1 MDSIEYLDPESIN
14 GLNLYAYCENDP
26 ANYIDST
33 GHSPKWWQWLISGLE
48 VATGI
53 ALCFVPGMQGV
64 GVTLIGTGVGSMIN
78 GYINESNGGSFSA
91 GWFGGQASG
100 LVSVIPGIGVPLG
113 SFIGSVST
121 DWIDYG
127 WDRIEWD
134 KALVTSLV
142 AWGLSLFPGMTG
154 EILNKYK
161 INDKTLYFVN
171 AYNTILTSTA
181 NSIVNVYWR
190 RKSIEK

>member
-1 MDSIEYLDPESIN
+1 
-14 GLNLYAYCENDP
+14 
-26 ANYIDST
+26 
-33 GHSPKWWQWLISGLE
+33 
-48 VATGI
+48 
-53 ALCFVPGMQGV
+53 
-64 GVTLIGTGVGSMIN
+64 MIN

-171 AYNTILTSTA
+171 AYNTTLTSTA
-181 NSIVNVYWR
+181 NSIIDVYWR